1 MSVVCTLC
9 GVSSEMV
16 RLLGGHNG
24 YLCFRCLGE
33 ALSAVSLS
41 IGKPGERKE
50 PKSRPDASHRCLICN
65 NLDTSRNLVAF
76 RRPFSLCDECLLE
89 GFRCALHRVGG
100 DLAIVE
106 F

>member
-1 MSVVCTLC
+1 MPAVCTLC
-9 GVSSEMV
+9 GVSSDIA

-33 ALSAVSLS
+33 ALSAVALS
-41 IGKPGERKE
+41 IGQSGERKD
-50 PKSRPDASHRCLICN
+50 PRSRPDTSHRCLICN
-65 NLDTSRNLVAF
+65 SLDTSRNLVAF

-89 GFRCALHRVGG
+89 GLRCALLREGG